1 MQIKRRFTTAGKS
14 PYEKIPFRRATS
26 EIKNPDGSVVFRLE
40 NFAVPEHW
48 SQVAADIL
56 AQKYFR
62 KAGVPARLKRVEE
75 TQVPSW
81 LWRSVADERALAERP
96 EHERYV
102 GETDA
107 RQVFDRLAGTWTYW
121 GWKGGYFTSE
131 DDARAFFDEHRY
143 MLAMQFGAPN
153 SPQWFNTGLHW
164 AYGIDGPGQ
173 GHYYVD
179 HVTGELTPSTV
190 GLRASPAARLL
201 HPVDRGRSRQRERH
215 HGPVGARGA
224 PLQVRLRHRLQL
236 LQAAL
241 GEREAVGRRQVVG
254 PDELPAG
261 SATARPAPSSRAAPR
276 GAPPRWWWSTSIT
289 PTSRPTST
297 GR

>member
-1 MQIKRRFTTAGKS
+1 MRRLATRWRDRTSKRGQEQCRSSGASRRRANHPTRRS
-14 PYEKIPFRRATS
+14 PFRRATS

-62 KAGVPARLKRVEE
+62 KAGVPARLKRIEE

-81 LWRSVADERALAERP
+81 LWRSVADERALAELP
-96 EHERYV
+96 KQERYG

-121 GWKGGYFTSE
+121 GWKGGYFSSE

-143 MLAMQFGAPN
+143 MLAMQMAAPN

-164 AYGIDGPGQ
+164 AYGIDGPA
-173 GHYYVD
+173 
-179 HVTGELTPSTV
+179 
-190 GLRASPAARLL
+190 RA
-201 HPVDRGRSRQRERH
+201 
-215 HGPVGARGA
+215 
-224 PLQVRLRHRLQL
+224 
-236 LQAAL
+236 
-241 GEREAVGRRQVVG
+241 
-254 PDELPAG
+254 
-261 SATARPAPSSRAAPR
+261 T
-276 GAPPRWWWSTSIT
+276 STSIT
-289 PTSRPTST
+289 RPAS
-297 GR
+297 